1 MADLD
6 DVRPT
11 LERVAGDR
19 ELEARWQATTGR
31 LRTALAELV
40 PLSTALRHTVAA
52 QSSDY
57 RGGAAPR
64 LTEREDVEAY
74 AASRMPAT
82 FAAVGAA
89 MRETARAVPS
99 LAPVSLL
106 DVGTG
111 TGSASWAA
119 TSVWPGL
126 SQVTGIDRSA
136 LMLGLARELASRSG
150 AASLESANW
159 ARGAA
164 TTAALQPAD
173 LVAATY
179 LLGEIPDRPREN
191 LIETLWAATQGV
203 LVVVEPGTPEGFA
216 RIRSARRQL
225 IAAGALVA
233 APCPHDQACPMVDRD
248 WCHFAARLGRSRLHR
263 QAKGVEVPWEDEPYS
278 YVAASRLPVERS
290 ARVLAR
296 PAVRKGAI
304 GLRLCTLDGIRPV
317 TVSRRDRPAYRAARH
332 LGWGSRF
339 ETWED

>member
-1 MADLD
+1 MADRD

-11 LERVAGDR
+11 LERIPEDR
-19 ELEARWQATTGR
+19 DLEVRWQATTGR
-31 LRTALAELV
+31 LRASLAELV
-40 PLSTALRHTVAA
+40 PLSTALRRTVAE
-52 QSSDY
+52 QSTDY
-57 RGGAAPR
+57 RGGSAPR
-64 LTEREDVEAY
+64 LTERDDAAAY

-99 LAPVSLL
+99 LAPASLL

-126 SQVTGIDRSA
+126 TQVTGIDRSA
-136 LMLGLARELASRSG
+136 PMLGLARELAARSG
-150 AASLESANW
+150 EASLETAAW
-159 ARGAA
+159 VRAAATGAA
-164 TTAALQPAD
+164 IQPAD

-179 LLGEIPDRPREN
+179 LLGEIPDRPREDFV
-191 LIETLWAATQGV
+191 ESLWAATRGV

-225 IAAGALVA
+225 IEAGALVA
-233 APCPHDQACPMVDRD
+233 APCPHDQACPMVDPD
-248 WCHFAARLGRSRLHR
+248 WCHFAARLARSRLHR
-263 QAKGVEVPWEDEPYS
+263 HAKGVEVPWEDEPYS
-278 YVAASRLPVERS
+278 YVAASRLRVERS
-290 ARVLAR
+290 ARLLAR

-317 TVSRRDRPAYRAARH
+317 TVSRRDRPAYRVARH

-339 ETWED
+339 EPGES